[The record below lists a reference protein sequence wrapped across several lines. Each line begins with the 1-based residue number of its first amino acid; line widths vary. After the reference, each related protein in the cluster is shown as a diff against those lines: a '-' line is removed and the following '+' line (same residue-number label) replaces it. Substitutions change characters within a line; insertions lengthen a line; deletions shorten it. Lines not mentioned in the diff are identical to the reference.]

1 MSSRKCSVCSSKT
14 TSRWFRISEEIT
26 EDVRKCFNVKEI
38 ESQEDLCASCRRN
51 FTRWR
56 EGPTTSSKYF
66 VSVNSRG
73 QPCINR
79 STVARKNR
87 KTAILRSAT
96 PSHELSLLVSL
107 PQDLFLFIAGF
118 LSVSDVSRLRQT
130 CRYANQI
137 CQFNILWKVLL
148 RRDFPE
154 QLSHLDE
161 TVLSSSFLSYKVLL
175 NSERSWEG
183 HHAAI
188 SDRVKELASKEIKLL
203 EENQVAQHRFSNLK
217 ARLQSIQNDQ
227 DPRTPVTKLQ
237 EQVNQISSV

>member
-1 MSSRKCSVCSSKT
+1 MAMSSRKCYVCNSKT

-26 EDVRKCFNVKEI
+26 KDVRKCFNVKEI
-38 ESQEDLCASCRRN
+38 ESKGDLCASCRRN

-56 EGPTTSSKYF
+56 EGPTNASKYF
-66 VSVNSRG
+66 ASVNSRG

-79 STVARKNR
+79 STVVRKNR
-87 KTAILRSAT
+87 KTAILRGTS
-96 PSHELSLLVSL
+96 PSQEFLLLVTL
-107 PQDLFLFIAGF
+107 PEELFLLIAGF

-148 RRDFPE
+148 RRDFSE
-154 QLSHLDE
+154 QLCHLDE
-161 TVLSSSFLSYKVLL
+161 TVLSNSFLCYKVLF
-175 NSERSWEG
+175 NSKSTWEG
-183 HHAAI
+183 HYAAI

-203 EENQVAQHRFSNLK
+203 AENQVAQHRFGNLN
-217 ARLQSIQNDQ
+217 ARLQSLQNDQ

-237 EQVNQISSV
+237 EQVN